1 MCWIQIIILM
11 KKRNLYET
19 DESSLEVIALI
30 EYLCKSTRTCPAD
43 YFSQLLWL
51 QVTNKPLL
59 NVIITSLAHS
69 RSLMLT
75 KENSRQLNGRGS
87 RTRSL
92 SLNITKY
99 ILIAILLMT
108 DNFYERSS
116 HSLHL
121 PVITTDRSCD
131 HHNRWLLISHA
142 NLWATQCK
150 ASHVT
155 QLETHFHTLREI
167 FLNLTHPTK

>member
-1 MCWIQIIILM
+1 M

-51 QVTNKPLL
+51 QVTNRPLL

-92 SLNITKY
+92 SLLQNT
-99 ILIAILLMT
+99 
-108 DNFYERSS
+108 F
-116 HSLHL
+116 
-121 PVITTDRSCD
+121 
-131 HHNRWLLISHA
+131 
-142 NLWATQCK
+142 
-150 ASHVT
+150 
-155 QLETHFHTLREI
+155 
-167 FLNLTHPTK
+167 

>member
-1 MCWIQIIILM
+1 M

-69 RSLMLT
+69 RSLMLSVDDDEGELT
-75 KENSRQLNGRGS
+75 SIE
-87 RTRSL
+87 RTRFK
-92 SLNITKY
+92 NAIFEPITKY

-131 HHNRWLLISHA
+131 HHNR
-142 NLWATQCK
+142 
-150 ASHVT
+150 
-155 QLETHFHTLREI
+155 
-167 FLNLTHPTK
+167 